1 MLSSARASIWI
12 ACPRCIAEVG
22 AMKDTSFD
30 ELVRSIAAC
39 RTVITVAEKFRR
51 EIARY
56 GYSSSSCVVF
66 APGNTN
72 SVTHFLFRNWSR
84 EWAGM
89 LDNPDFPAISYDTS
103 RATLIIAEARRRIA
117 SFAWTD
123 VRKDRMLSEAERITL
138 DAMLTYGWADGF
150 VTPIHGP
157 AGYLALVTTAST
169 ERNLDLSPK
178 RRLLLQAIA
187 TLAHER
193 SRAVAKL
200 AAIEPLIDIDA
211 ITPREREC
219 LRLVADGNTDREIA
233 DLLSISPTTAKYYI
247 DAARTKLGAKTRAQ
261 AVARMVRSGLY

>member
-1 MLSSARASIWI
+1 
-12 ACPRCIAEVG
+12 
-22 AMKDTSFD
+22 MKETSLNEFAQT
-30 ELVRSIAAC
+30 IAAC
-39 RTVITVAEKFRR
+39 RTVTTVAAKFRR

-56 GYSSSSCVVF
+56 GYSNSSCVVF
-66 APGNTN
+66 APGNIN

-89 LDNPDFPAISYDTS
+89 FDKPDFPALSYDTS

-123 VRKDRMLSEAERITL
+123 VRKDRALSEAERITL
-138 DAMLTYGWADGF
+138 DALLTHGWTDGF

-169 ERNLDLSPK
+169 ERDLDLSPK

-193 SRAVAKL
+193 SRTVAKL
-200 AAIEPLIDIDA
+200 AAIEPLIDINA

-219 LRLVADGNTDREIA
+219 LRLVADGKTDREIA
-233 DLLSISPTTAKYYI
+233 DLLSISATTAKFYI

-261 AVARMVRSGLY
+261 AVARMVLSGFY